1 MDWADSTMKTSMRD
15 GQEMLKAIPLAFFL
29 CAVAGSIDALGYLL
43 FGGVFVGNMTGNT
56 VLFAVS
62 ILRGDHAQIALRGGV
77 VAAFFAGILLV
88 RILLRPPARS
98 LLVRL
103 RFCVLGAEFAVLL
116 LLSLLPAGRGD
127 GRYLL
132 LVLAGILGAQNG
144 AFQQIGR
151 IRLNTAFITGD
162 LEKLGESMTERRHS
176 WLRASVFFATWVA
189 YAFGALAGAIG
200 AQEWRMRGFWI
211 AAVLVVAA
219 AISIRFAPPPVGS
232 VD

>member
-1 MDWADSTMKTSMRD
+1 
-15 GQEMLKAIPLAFFL
+15 MLKAIPLAFFL

-56 VLFAVS
+56 VLFADS

-88 RILLRPPARS
+88 RILLRPPAQP

-103 RFCVLGAEFAVLL
+103 RLCVLGAEFAVLL
-116 LLSLLPAGRGD
+116 LLSLLPAGHGD

-144 AFQQIGR
+144 AFQQIGQL
-151 IRLNTAFITGD
+151 RLNT
-162 LEKLGESMTERRHS
+162 
-176 WLRASVFFATWVA
+176 
-189 YAFGALAGAIG
+189 AFGALAGAIG
-200 AQEWRMRGFWI
+200 AQEWRMRGFSI
-211 AAVLVVAA
+211 AAVMVVAA
-219 AISIRFAPPPVGS
+219 AISIRFAPPPAGS